1 MVYINYIENKQ
12 PTSNIMKINVTYVAV
27 AIVSV
32 ALVVLAVAPYP
43 NETPRTDYTT
53 SVVEG

>member
-1 MVYINYIENKQ
+1 
-12 PTSNIMKINVTYVAV
+12 MKINVTYVAV
-27 AIVSV
+27 AIMSV
-32 ALVVLAVAPYP
+32 ALIVLAVAPYP